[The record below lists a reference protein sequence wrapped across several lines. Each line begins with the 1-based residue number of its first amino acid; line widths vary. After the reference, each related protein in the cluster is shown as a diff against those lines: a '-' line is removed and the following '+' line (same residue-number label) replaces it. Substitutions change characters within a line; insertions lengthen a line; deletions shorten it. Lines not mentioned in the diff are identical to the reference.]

1 MVIMLG
7 VGRCSGRRSGSPRLS
22 FFFCCKIVQAKKCGR
37 WVDGPEL
44 SFSFFPHVWFLQYAH
59 KKKSGQAQA
68 WKSGLAGRRYVV
80 FLWGEKIGGIR
91 EAEEEQWGEE

>member
-22 FFFCCKIVQAKKCGR
+22 FFFVVKSCKRRSA
-37 WVDGPEL
+37 VDGWMDQ
-44 SFSFFPHVWFLQYAH
+44 SFHSPFFLTCGFCSTHI

-80 FLWGEKIGGIR
+80 FLWGEEIGGMR
-91 EAEEEQWGEE
+91 EAEEEQ

>member
-1 MVIMLG
+1 MGG
-7 VGRCSGRRSGSPRLS
+7 VQVAGRGVRDSPFFFVVKSCKRRS
-22 FFFCCKIVQAKKCGR
+22 A
-37 WVDGPEL
+37 VDGWMDQ
-44 SFSFFPHVWFLQYAH
+44 SFHSPFFLTCGFCSTHI

-80 FLWGEKIGGIR
+80 FLWGEKIGGMR